1 MKSLIVLSRSTDTR
15 GILHK
20 VRCYYVRGHHLNS
33 QKCDCEHHSGAN
45 LLPPTPIQP
54 QYLGDRHA
62 YHDYIQCNVN
72 TGVGPSLEVDIVA
85 ATMVFPVPSSPSVAD
100 WPALKHGGDEERKC

>member
-1 MKSLIVLSRSTDTR
+1 MHRHES
-15 GILHK
+15 
-20 VRCYYVRGHHLNS
+20 NS
-33 QKCDCEHHSGAN
+33 AQGQMLLCAGASFELTKKCDCKHHSGAN

-62 YHDYIQCNVN
+62 YHDYIKCNVN

-85 ATMVFPVPSSPSVAD
+85 ATTVFPVPSNPSVAD